1 MLKGSG
7 KSPMNSTA
15 TASSPSTSDSRGLR
29 SVSAATWALATGP
42 KITRL
47 YISSVYAAPQISVVP
62 ATRAS
67 QKLVFMAPMMTMNSP
82 TKPLV
87 AGRPQLA
94 MAKSIVNAANLGMLF
109 TTPP

>member
-1 MLKGSG
+1 MSVSLATWSF
-7 KSPMNSTA
+7 A
-15 TASSPSTSDSRGLR
+15 TA
-29 SVSAATWALATGP
+29 P

-47 YISSVYAAPQISVVP
+47 YIQSVYAAPKISVV
-62 ATRAS
+62 AARNAI
-67 QKLVFMAPMMTMNSP
+67 QKFAFMAPMMTMNSP

-94 MAKSIVNAANLGMLF
+94 IANSIMNAANFGMVF